1 MSMRE
6 SAVAA
11 RYKKVCRWAR
21 KAVAG
26 REKLSLHEKSCRCA
40 RKAVAAREKLSL
52 HEKSCRCARKAV
64 AAREKLSLCPQS
76 RTLRAGHRPPLQL
89 QASELMQFV
98 ERGASRPHGVKREYG
113 LA

>member
-11 RYKKVCRWAR
+11 REKQSLREKSSRCAR
-21 KAVAG
+21 KAVAA
-26 REKLSLHEKSCRCA
+26 REKQSLREKSSRCA

-52 HEKSCRCARKAV
+52 HEKSCRCTRKAFAV
-64 AAREKLSLCPQS
+64 PTISHIAG
-76 RTLRAGHRPPLQL
+76 GHRPPLQL